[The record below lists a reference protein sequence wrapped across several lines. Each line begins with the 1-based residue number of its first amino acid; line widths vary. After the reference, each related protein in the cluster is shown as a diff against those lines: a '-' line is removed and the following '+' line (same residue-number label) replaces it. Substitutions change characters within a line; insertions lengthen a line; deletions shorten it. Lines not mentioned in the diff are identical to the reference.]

1 MKTLRSALAAA
12 LAAATLLA
20 LRPDPASAVPVFAR
34 KYGLNC
40 TNCHSGFPRLNDWG
54 QRFRANGY
62 RLPGRENEEKTV
74 LESPPPFAL
83 RTSAGYTH
91 ERFQNVP
98 GSTYRSGFRV
108 HGLDVLSA
116 GVLAPHVSYLMV
128 YPPQLA
134 DSARGVEG
142 QVGTIEMASVVF
154 SDLGSPWL
162 NLRAGRFEPAYAA
175 FSVKR
180 HLTITPYEVYD
191 YAFPGGSPFSE
202 TQEGLEVTGSGRRF
216 AYAAGLVNGSA
227 TNRPGDGPA
236 DVYARAA
243 MVIGAGE
250 GQTAGQRVGV
260 TGYFGRARPEA
271 GPNDSTLG
279 ELKCYS
285 RFGVDASLNLKQ
297 VNLAAQWLYG
307 QDPKALWSP
316 DLADD
321 VCWSGFFAE
330 LSWQP
335 LVECV
340 AFARYDLVNGPGG
353 IDPKDITRLTGGG
366 RYYFADNLALHV
378 ECSRRTSETAR
389 LGDRIED
396 LATARLDFGF

>member
-1 MKTLRSALAAA
+1 MKTLRIALAVA

-20 LRPDPASAVPVFAR
+20 LRPGPAGAVPVFAR

-91 ERFQNVP
+91 ERFY
-98 GSTYRSGFRV
+98 GGAKGMDASGFRV
-108 HGLDVLSA
+108 HGLDLLSA
-116 GVLAPHVSYLMV
+116 GVIAPHVSYLMV
-128 YPPQLA
+128 YPPQLS
-134 DSARGVEG
+134 DSSRGVPG
-142 QVGTIEMASVVF
+142 QEGTIEMASVVF

-162 NLRAGRFEPAYAA
+162 NVRAGRFEPAYAA

-191 YAFPGGSPFSE
+191 YGFPGGSRFSE
-202 TQEGLEVTGSGRRF
+202 TREGLELTGSGHGF

-227 TNRPGDGPA
+227 TNRPYDGQA

-243 MVIGAGE
+243 RVFGAGE
-250 GQTAGQRVGV
+250 GQTTGQRIGV
-260 TGYFGRARPEA
+260 TGYLGRTRPLEGIDA
-271 GPNDSTLG
+271 LQTF
-279 ELKCYS
+279 S

-297 VNLAAQWLYG
+297 VNLAAQWLYA
-307 QDPKALWSP
+307 QDEKALWDP
-316 DLADD
+316 VLADD
-321 VCWSGFFAE
+321 VCWSGFFVE
-330 LSWQP
+330 LSCQP

-340 AFARYDLVNGPGG
+340 AFARYDQVDGPGG
-353 IDPKDITRLTGGG
+353 IVQEDVTRLTGGG
-366 RYYFADNLALHV
+366 RYYFADNLALHL
-378 ECSRRTSETAR
+378 EYSRRTLDTAAR
-389 LGDRIED
+389 TDPIED

>member
-1 MKTLRSALAAA
+1 MKTLRIALAAA

-20 LRPDPASAVPVFAR
+20 LRPDPAGAVPVFAR

-83 RTSAGYTH
+83 RTSHGYTH
-91 ERFQNVP
+91 ERFEN
-98 GSTYRSGFRV
+98 GAEGTKASGFRV

-116 GVLAPHVSYLMV
+116 GVIAPHVSYLMV

-134 DSARGVEG
+134 DSRGVPG
-142 QVGTIEMASVVF
+142 QEGTIEMASVVF
-154 SDLGSPWL
+154 SGLGSPWL
-162 NLRAGRFEPAYAA
+162 NIRAGRFEPAYAA

-180 HLTITPYEVYD
+180 HLSITPYEVYD

-202 TQEGLEVTGSGRRF
+202 TQEGLEVTGSGSGF

-227 TNRPGDGPA
+227 TNQPCDGPSDA
-236 DVYARAA
+236 YARAA

-250 GQTAGQRVGV
+250 GQTAGQRIGV
-260 TGYFGRARPEA
+260 TGYLGRARPEVGIYA
-271 GPNDSTLG
+271 LQTF
-279 ELKCYS
+279 S

-307 QDPKALWSP
+307 RDQKALWSP
-316 DLADD
+316 DLDDD

-340 AFARYDLVNGPGG
+340 AFARYDQVDSPAG
-353 IDPKDITRLTGGG
+353 IDREDITRLTGGG
-366 RYYFADNLALHV
+366 RYYFADNLALHL
-378 ECSRRTSETAR
+378 EYSRRTLDTLAS
-389 LGDRIED
+389 DDPFED
-396 LATARLDFGF
+396 LATARLDIGF

>member
-1 MKTLRSALAAA
+1 MKTLRIAVATA

-20 LRPDPASAVPVFAR
+20 LRPDPAGAVPVFAR

-74 LESPPPFAL
+74 LESPPPIAL
-83 RTSAGYTH
+83 RTSAGYTY
-91 ERFQNVP
+91 ERFEHFEN
-98 GSTYRSGFRV
+98 GGGGTNGSGFRV

-134 DSARGVEG
+134 GSRGVQE
-142 QVGTIEMASVVF
+142 QEGTIEMASVVF
-154 SDLGSPWL
+154 SGLGSPWL
-162 NLRAGRFEPAYAA
+162 NVRAGRFEPAYAA

-180 HLTITPYEVYD
+180 HLTVTPYEVYD

-202 TQEGLEVTGSGRRF
+202 TQEGIEVTGSGRGF
-216 AYAAGLVNGSA
+216 AYAAGVVNGSA
-227 TNRPGDGPA
+227 TNRPDDGPTDA
-236 DVYARAA
+236 YARAS

-250 GQTAGQRVGV
+250 GQTAGQRIGV
-260 TGYFGRARPEA
+260 TGYLGRARDTSLTA
-271 GPNDSTLG
+271 S
-279 ELKCYS
+279 ELRSFS

-297 VNLAAQWLYG
+297 LNLAAQWLYG
-307 QDPKALWSP
+307 QDEKALWGLGP
-316 DLADD
+316 ADD
-321 VCWSGFFAE
+321 VRWSGFFAE

-340 AFARYDLVNGPGG
+340 AFARYDQVNSP
-353 IDPKDITRLTGGG
+353 TRSQDVTRMTGGG
-366 RYYFADNLALHV
+366 RYYFADNLALHL
-378 ECSRRTSETAR
+378 EYSRRTLDTAAS
-389 LGDRIED
+389 DDPTED

>member
-1 MKTLRSALAAA
+1 MKTLRIALAAA

-20 LRPDPASAVPVFAR
+20 LRPGPAGAVPVFAR

-62 RLPGRENEEKTV
+62 RLPGRENEERTV

-83 RTSAGYTH
+83 RTSHGYTH
-91 ERFQNVP
+91 ERFEAGAEGVNA
-98 GSTYRSGFRV
+98 SGFRV

-116 GVLAPHVSYLMV
+116 GVIAPHVSYLMV

-134 DSARGVEG
+134 GSRGVQE
-142 QVGTIEMASVVF
+142 QEGTIEMASVVF
-154 SDLGSPWL
+154 SGLGSPWL
-162 NLRAGRFEPAYAA
+162 NVRAGRFEPAYAA

-180 HLTITPYEVYD
+180 HLTVTPYEVYE

-202 TQEGLEVTGSGRRF
+202 TQEGIEVTGSGRGC

-227 TNRPGDGPA
+227 TNRPDDGPA

-250 GQTAGQRVGV
+250 GQTAGQRIGV
-260 TGYFGRARPEA
+260 TGYLGRARPEE
-271 GPNDSTLG
+271 GPGTLQTF
-279 ELKCYS
+279 S
-285 RFGVDASLNLKQ
+285 RVGVDASLNLKQ
-297 VNLAAQWLYG
+297 VNLALQWLYG
-307 QDPKALWSP
+307 SDDRTLWGRP
-316 DLADD
+316 DD

-340 AFARYDLVNGPGG
+340 AFARYDQVNSPGG
-353 IDPKDITRLTGGG
+353 IEQEDVTRLTGGG
-366 RYYFADNLALHV
+366 RYYFADNLALHI
-378 ECSRRTSETAR
+378 EYSRLTLDTTAS
-389 LGDRIED
+389 DDPTED
-396 LATARLDFGF
+396 LATARVDFGF

>member
-1 MKTLRSALAAA
+1 MKTLRIALAAA

-20 LRPDPASAVPVFAR
+20 LRPDPAGAVPVFAR

-62 RLPGRENEEKTV
+62 RLPDRENEEKTV

-83 RTSAGYTH
+83 RTSYGYTN
-91 ERFQNVP
+91 ERFEHGAEGTN
-98 GSTYRSGFRV
+98 SSGFGV

-116 GVLAPHVSYLMV
+116 GVIAPHVSYLMV

-134 DSARGVEG
+134 ESRGVQIQE
-142 QVGTIEMASVVF
+142 GTIEMASVVF
-154 SDLGSPWL
+154 SGLGSPWL
-162 NLRAGRFEPAYAA
+162 NVRAGRFEPAYAA

-180 HLTITPYEVYD
+180 HLTITPYEIYD
-191 YAFPGGSPFSE
+191 YTFPGGSPFSE
-202 TQEGLEVTGSGRRF
+202 TQEGIEVTGSRRGF

-227 TNRPGDGPA
+227 TNRPNDGPSDA
-236 DVYARAA
+236 YARAS

-250 GQTAGQRVGV
+250 GQTAGQRIGV
-260 TGYFGRARPEA
+260 TGYLGRARPSW
-271 GPNDSTLG
+271 GPDALQTFSRLG
-279 ELKCYS
+279 M
-285 RFGVDASLNLKQ
+285 DASLNLKQ

-307 QDPKALWSP
+307 QDPKALWNP
-316 DLADD
+316 YLADD
-321 VCWSGFFAE
+321 VCWSGFFTE

-340 AFARYDLVNGPGG
+340 AFARYDLVNGPEWLEQ
-353 IDPKDITRLTGGG
+353 DITRLTGGG
-366 RYYFADNLALHV
+366 RYYFADNLALHL
-378 ECSRRTSETAR
+378 EYSRRTLDTAASV
-389 LGDRIED
+389 DPTED

>member
-1 MKTLRSALAAA
+1 MRTLRLAVSATLAAVA
-12 LAAATLLA
+12 LLA
-20 LRPDPASAVPVFAR
+20 LRPGPAGAVPVFAR

-83 RTSAGYTH
+83 RTSHGYTI
-91 ERFQNVP
+91 ERFEHGAEGTNA
-98 GSTYRSGFRV
+98 RGFRV

-116 GVLAPHVSYLMV
+116 GVIAPHVSYLMV

-134 DSARGVEG
+134 GSRGVQE
-142 QVGTIEMASVVF
+142 QEGTIEMASVVF

-162 NLRAGRFEPAYAA
+162 NVRAGRFEPAYAA

-180 HLTITPYEVYD
+180 HLTVTPYEVYE

-202 TQEGLEVTGSGRRF
+202 TQEGIEVTGSGRGF

-227 TNRPGDGPA
+227 TNRPDDGPR
-236 DVYARAA
+236 DVYARAS

-250 GQTAGQRVGV
+250 GQTAGQRIGV
-260 TGYFGRARPEA
+260 TGYLGQARPTEE
-271 GPNDSTLG
+271 GVWTQGSF
-279 ELKCYS
+279 S
-285 RFGVDASLNLKQ
+285 RVGVDASLNLMQ
-297 VNLAAQWLYG
+297 MNLAAQWLYG
-307 QDPKALWSP
+307 SDDRSLWGRP
-316 DLADD
+316 DD
-321 VCWSGFFAE
+321 VSWFGWFTE

-340 AFARYDLVNGPGG
+340 AFARYDLVNGPEWLEQNV
-353 IDPKDITRLTGGG
+353 TRLTGGG
-366 RYYFADNLALHV
+366 RYYFADNLALHL
-378 ECSRRTSETAR
+378 EYSRRTLDTTASN
-389 LGDRIED
+389 DPTED